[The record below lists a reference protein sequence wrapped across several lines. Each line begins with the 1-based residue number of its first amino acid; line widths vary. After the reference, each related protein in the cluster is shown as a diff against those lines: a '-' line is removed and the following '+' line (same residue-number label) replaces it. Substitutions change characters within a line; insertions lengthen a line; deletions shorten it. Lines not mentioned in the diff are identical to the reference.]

1 MNKRILALIT
11 LLILFVL
18 SSSFGADP
26 VRRTG
31 EITFSGY
38 IQDEIYFNVEPFH
51 PESINLLSDQIM
63 PGSRGVDIGT
73 WTLKIDNPP
82 VQQTSFAI
90 QYDYDSLK
98 SPNPLITDHIEY
110 VLIERDELGDSS
122 ALTYRSS
129 GQEIVII
136 SSLQSGSTLIN
147 KVLSVALTD
156 DGRASALR
164 AAATNTYESNIT
176 ISLNAD

>member
-1 MNKRILALIT
+1 MNKRILVLVT

-18 SSSFGADP
+18 SSSFGVEP

-31 EITFSGY
+31 EITFSGF
-38 IQDEIYFNVEPFH
+38 IQDEIYFNVEPLH
-51 PESINLLSDQIM
+51 PESINLLSDEIM

-82 VQQTSFAI
+82 VQQTRFAI
-90 QYDYDSLK
+90 QYDYNPLQ
-98 SPNPLITDHIEY
+98 SPNPLISDEIAY

-122 ALTYRSS
+122 SLTQRSS
-129 GQEIVII
+129 GEEIVII
-136 SSLQSGSTLIN
+136 SSLKSGSTLIN

-156 DGRASALR
+156 DGRATALR